1 MTWSLIFQLT
11 SFGRW
16 TWAVYV
22 ATHLEDETSRAII
35 IKDLIGRFA
44 YRARCDLTL
53 RERCANTRFGLA
65 KQRSVSVKQRRGGPV
80 AA

>member
-1 MTWSLIFQLT
+1 VTWSLIFQLT

-22 ATHLEDETSRAII
+22 ATHLEDETSRATI

-53 RERCANTRFGLA
+53 RESYTNTRFGLA
-65 KQRSVSVKQRRGGPV
+65 KHVSLSKQRRRDPV